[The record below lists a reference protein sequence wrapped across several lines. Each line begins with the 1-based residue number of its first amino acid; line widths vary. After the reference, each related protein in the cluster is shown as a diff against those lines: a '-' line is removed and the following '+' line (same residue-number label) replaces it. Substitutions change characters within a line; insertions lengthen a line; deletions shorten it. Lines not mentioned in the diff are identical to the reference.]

1 MSVVSGSFQAG
12 AQPHLTALVE
22 IPRLQVQHT
31 VDFVVDTGASRTTL
45 HPVTIQSMGL
55 TWQSYAHRNAPPN
68 SELLSGILGGA
79 SYGREDAILHLGP
92 RSLDCYILMGP
103 LKKKLYTDSL
113 QASIPSLLGMDILQQ
128 LRLVM
133 DYRNAEI
140 SLTLP

>member
-1 MSVVSGSFQAG
+1 MIVVPGSFQVG

-55 TWQSYAHRNAPPN
+55 TWHSYAPPN
-68 SELLSGILGGA
+68 SEAMKGILGGA

-92 RSLDCYILMGP
+92 RSLDCCISMGP
-103 LKKKLYTDSL
+103 LKKKLYADSL
-113 QASIPSLLGMDILQQ
+113 QASIPSLLGMDVLQR

-140 SLTLP
+140 TLTLP